1 MKGNKMALMATKSEK
16 FSEELY
22 FMLMSSPLSERIRR
36 LAEKYDLNEKPLRKE
51 MLEFGEN
58 LPERISEMQKAP
70 LCR

>member
-1 MKGNKMALMATKSEK
+1 MATKNEK

-22 FMLMSSPLSERIRR
+22 FMLMSSALSERIRR

-58 LPERISEMQKAP
+58 LPERINIP
-70 LCR
+70 LTDSVYGLKQAI